1 MKILQMWTRGMP
13 YLDQIFAGL
22 EEAENAFWIL
32 YILIFLGFKSA
43 TDFDERRALRVDCD
57 KVFTI

>member
-1 MKILQMWTRGMP
+1 MWTRGMP

-43 TDFDERRALRVDCD
+43 TDFDERRSLRVDCD